1 MHRIS
6 IAADGRKSLL
16 AMLKPRHDGFFKY
29 RSLFTGS
36 VDSVD
41 EGTVLLYVEHHFP
54 LSPSA
59 AENCAGTVEHNPA
72 PGYNFEGVLLKIAVA
87 GMSFSYPA
95 NFSH

>member
-41 EGTVLLYVEHHFP
+41 EGTVLLYVEHDFS

-59 AENCAGTVEHNPA
+59 AENCAGTVE
-72 PGYNFEGVLLKIAVA
+72 GLLRSTTQRLAITLKVCCSQL
-87 GMSFSYPA
+87 MSLG
-95 NFSH
+95 

>member
-29 RSLFTGS
+29 RSLFTGG

-41 EGTVLLYVEHHFP
+41 EGTVLLYVEHH
-54 LSPSA
+54 
-59 AENCAGTVEHNPA
+59 CAGTVEHNPA

-87 GMSFSYPA
+87 GMSSSYPA

>member
-29 RSLFTGS
+29 RSLFTSS

-59 AENCAGTVEHNPA
+59 AENCAGTVEGLLL
-72 PGYNFEGVLLKIAVA
+72 GYNFEGVLLTIAVA
-87 GMSFSYPA
+87 GMSFSYSA

>member
-16 AMLKPRHDGFFKY
+16 AMLKPRHDSFLKY
-29 RSLFTGS
+29 HSLFTGGVNS
-36 VDSVD
+36 AD
-41 EGTVLLYVEHHFP
+41 EVTILLYVEHHFP

-59 AENCAGTVEHNPA
+59 AENCAGTVEGLLL
-72 PGYNFEGVLLKIAVA
+72 GYNFEGVLLTIAVA
-87 GMSFSYPA
+87 GMSFSYSA